1 MKKIILSI
9 IALLSVTV
17 MEAQKNQTHL
27 TLNNGVAIPQF
38 GLGVYSI
45 PAGEVTYNSVLT
57 ALKAALS
64 AHRHGSC
71 LSERTQRR
79 PLRTAAFPVILSG

>member
-27 TLNNGVAIPQF
+27 TLNNGVAKKQWDWFLFYISMQLIRSF
-38 GLGVYSI
+38 SLFSEADFI
-45 PAGEVTYNSVLT
+45 
-57 ALKAALS
+57 
-64 AHRHGSC
+64 HGTCNLCSN
-71 LSERTQRR
+71 L
-79 PLRTAAFPVILSG
+79 

>member
-38 GLGVYSI
+38 GLRNIGTGLFFIFRCS
-45 PAGEVTYNSVLT
+45 
-57 ALKAALS
+57 
-64 AHRHGSC
+64 
-71 LSERTQRR
+71 
-79 PLRTAAFPVILSG
+79 

>member
-27 TLNNGVAIPQF
+27 TLNNGVAKKQWDWFLFYISMQLIRSF
-38 GLGVYSI
+38 SSDYYHFVD
-45 PAGEVTYNSVLT
+45 N
-57 ALKAALS
+57 
-64 AHRHGSC
+64 
-71 LSERTQRR
+71 
-79 PLRTAAFPVILSG
+79 

>member
-27 TLNNGVAIPQF
+27 TLNNGVVIPQF

-45 PAGEVTYNSVLT
+45 PSSAGTSRR
-57 ALKAALS
+57 AS
-64 AHRHGSC
+64 A
-71 LSERTQRR
+71 
-79 PLRTAAFPVILSG
+79 

>member
-9 IALLSVTV
+9 IALLSVTI

-27 TLNNGVAIPQF
+27 TLNNGVVIPQF

-45 PAGEVTYNSVLT
+45 ACRM
-57 ALKAALS
+57 ALS
-64 AHRHGSC
+64 QRHVYPQGHA
-71 LSERTQRR
+71 E
-79 PLRTAAFPVILSG
+79 VY